1 MIITMG
7 QYHGYNHEYNYGY
20 NHGYN
25 QLSLGRI
32 EVLTLCVAAR
42 AHFLSDF
49 IDCVTTA

>member
-32 EVLTLCVAAR
+32 EVLTL
-42 AHFLSDF
+42 
-49 IDCVTTA
+49 